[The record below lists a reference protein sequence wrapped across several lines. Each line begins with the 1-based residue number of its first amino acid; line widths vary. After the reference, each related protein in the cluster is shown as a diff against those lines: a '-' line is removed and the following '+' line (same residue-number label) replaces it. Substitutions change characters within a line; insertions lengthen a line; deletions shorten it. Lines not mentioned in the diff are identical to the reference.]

1 MRRVTMKT
9 LQHRVDMLNRMVHLS
24 DKIWHNGK
32 MVPDMFVLDA
42 AYGGYRLCQIV
53 NHEGG
58 ERDITGRAGA
68 RETYDLINAFIAGF
82 DFALGRYSKAS

>member
-53 NHEGG
+53 NHEG
-58 ERDITGRAGA
+58 ES
-68 RETYDLINAFIAGF
+68 ETLQVVQVPVKLMI
-82 DFALGRYSKAS
+82 LSTLSSLASTLL